1 MEIALNASPNAPT
14 HAHSESC
21 IHNLWQ
27 PLPTHT
33 HTHMLSYSAQLLLL
47 LPLHNI
53 IMMLL
58 NRQSQGGEAG
68 RQAGRQGTRLKGS
81 SHTACAHCA
90 STIKP
95 HFTLMIRQ
103 TDSQTDRR
111 NGALAWELR
120 FATISAQNCRAL
132 GAWANNGV
140 ERGKGV
146 IASPNW
152 IIMLIC
158 TYWERQVPRPQIAA
172 IKNPKGK
179 QTPSCPSWQFL
190 LDSLCIL
197 FDFGSCCALL
207 LIALL
212 AWFIHSIYIQIRPS
226 FMLQTGEIQF
236 AHSFMLDSVCSSK
249 KPKVARKVF
258 ISRIIVVIS

>member
-1 MEIALNASPNAPT
+1 MARSRGNCVLPQFRPQIAERWVRGQTMAGS
-14 HAHSESC
+14 
-21 IHNLWQ
+21 
-27 PLPTHT
+27 
-33 HTHMLSYSAQLLLL
+33 
-47 LPLHNI
+47 
-53 IMMLL
+53 
-58 NRQSQGGEAG
+58 GGRG
-68 RQAGRQGTRLKGS
+68 R
-81 SHTACAHCA
+81 
-90 STIKP
+90 
-95 HFTLMIRQ
+95 
-103 TDSQTDRR
+103 
-111 NGALAWELR
+111 
-120 FATISAQNCRAL
+120 
-132 GAWANNGV
+132 
-140 ERGKGV
+140 V

-197 FDFGSCCALL
+197 FDFGSCFALL

-212 AWFIHSIYIQIRPS
+212 AWFIHSIYIQIRPN
-226 FMLQTGEIQF
+226 FIIQTGEIQF
-236 AHSFMLDSVCSSK
+236 AHSSMLDSVCSSK

>member
-1 MEIALNASPNAPT
+1 
-14 HAHSESC
+14 
-21 IHNLWQ
+21 
-27 PLPTHT
+27 
-33 HTHMLSYSAQLLLL
+33 
-47 LPLHNI
+47 
-53 IMMLL
+53 
-58 NRQSQGGEAG
+58 
-68 RQAGRQGTRLKGS
+68 
-81 SHTACAHCA
+81 
-90 STIKP
+90 
-95 HFTLMIRQ
+95 MIRQ
-103 TDSQTDRR
+103 TDRQTKWRAR
-111 NGALAWELR
+111 VGIAFCHNFGPKLPSVGCVGKQWRGAGE
-120 FATISAQNCRAL
+120 
-132 GAWANNGV
+132 G
-140 ERGKGV
+140 ERV

-226 FMLQTGEIQF
+226 FMLQTGETQF
-236 AHSFMLDSVCSSK
+236 AHSSMLNSVCSSK

>member
-1 MEIALNASPNAPT
+1 MRPQTHQHTLTHSHTHTEALRKLHTQLVATPPHT
-14 HAHSESC
+14 HA
-21 IHNLWQ
+21 
-27 PLPTHT
+27 

-58 NRQSQGGEAG
+58 NRQAQGGGAG

-81 SHTACAHCA
+81 SHTACAHCE

-103 TDSQTDRR
+103 TDSQTERQTK
-111 NGALAWELR
+111 W
-120 FATISAQNCRAL
+120 RARVGIAFCHNFGPKL
-132 GAWANNGV
+132 PSVGCVGKQWRGV
-140 ERGKGV
+140 GDGGRV

-172 IKNPKGK
+172 IKKSERETNTKLPKLTISFGFFMYLVRF
-179 QTPSCPSWQFL
+179 WFE
-190 LDSLCIL
+190 LCAFVNCFTCL
-197 FDFGSCCALL
+197 VYS
-207 LIALL
+207 
-212 AWFIHSIYIQIRPS
+212 
-226 FMLQTGEIQF
+226 
-236 AHSFMLDSVCSSK
+236 
-249 KPKVARKVF
+249 
-258 ISRIIVVIS
+258 